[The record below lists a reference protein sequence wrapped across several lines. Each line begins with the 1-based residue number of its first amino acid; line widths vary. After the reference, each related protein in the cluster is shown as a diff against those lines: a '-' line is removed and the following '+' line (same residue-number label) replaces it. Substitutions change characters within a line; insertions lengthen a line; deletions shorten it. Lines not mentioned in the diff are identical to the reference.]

1 MNSKTPF
8 QYLLISMFKVWAS
21 LGCVSSGKGMYFLY
35 HGKLAYAY
43 LLDDVSFD
51 AAEEDWMNSP
61 ETSCFIANG
70 FISEAG

>member
-1 MNSKTPF
+1 
-8 QYLLISMFKVWAS
+8 
-21 LGCVSSGKGMYFLY
+21 MYFLY

-43 LLDDVSFD
+43 LLDNVSLD